1 MPVLSQPRCRSER
14 LHDLIEAAG
23 LRFSQ
28 HNSPIA
34 HNLSRA
40 IGTLDSI
47 ATSATLP
54 APTSV
59 PACAALPRLCAN
71 PNEPLIAALRPALAD
86 LCWRPPGYGK
96 LAATISSQMA
106 VVEIVGPNGMLPH
119 ADIRFGFL
127 AQQKGVDY
135 PTHCHAAEELYVV
148 LDGSAKWA
156 VDHGPYV
163 TKGVGDFI
171 YHAPNQPHAIRT
183 ERTALLTLWGWSGD
197 ISAAS
202 YSV

>member
-1 MPVLSQPRCRSER
+1 MPARSLTKGRLGR
-14 LHDLIEAAG
+14 LHDLIAAAG

-34 HNLSRA
+34 HTLSQA
-40 IGTLDSI
+40 IGTLDRL
-47 ATSATLP
+47 ATSGTLP
-54 APTSV
+54 APTRV
-59 PACAALPRLCAN
+59 PACTVLPGLCAN
-71 PNEPLIAALRPALAD
+71 SDDPLIAALRPALAD

-119 ADIRFGFL
+119 ADFRFGFL

-135 PTHCHAAEELYVV
+135 PSHCHAAEELYVV

-156 VDHGPYV
+156 VDHGTYI
-163 TKGVGDFI
+163 TKGVGAFI

-183 ERTALLTLWGWSGD
+183 ETTPLLTLWGWSGD